1 MTEDTNGG
9 PQGCRR
15 LYSPGPRDPRD
26 VIKGCTRGGKVA
38 SSADSVAKGANRPSP
53 TLRFH

>member
-1 MTEDTNGG
+1 MYSGFLYTEVFRLVTEDTNGG

-26 VIKGCTRGGKVA
+26 VIKVSLGQDRLQV
-38 SSADSVAKGANRPSP
+38 RPFP
-53 TLRFH
+53 

>member
-15 LYSPGPRDPRD
+15 LYSSGPRDPRD